1 LVAGAGEAMPKDVP
15 QICLVR
21 LQKELRALAK
31 ESPDFVTA
39 RPMDENLL
47 VWHFLLFGP
56 AESPYAGGC
65 YHGALTFPK
74 DYPFSPPS
82 IRMITPNGRF
92 KPNAKICMNFSD
104 FHPETWNPMW
114 SVSTVL
120 HGLLAFMLDSSP
132 AVGVIQTSAAQKRE
146 LAAASWASCAADD
159 GIRDLFP
166 EAFTPQAEQAL
177 RARVVASAEAAQ
189 DEDEDEQ
196 HADRGGKAVGA
207 AAGGP
212 APAPARRRRQGG
224 GGAWCCAAKMDGD

>member
-1 LVAGAGEAMPKDVP
+1 MKISMCTHCTSVLRSGYIIE
-15 QICLVR
+15 VR
-21 LQKELRALAK
+21 LQKELKALAK

-47 VWHFLLFGP
+47 VWHFLFYGP

-74 DYPFSPPS
+74 EYPYKPPS

-92 KPNAKICMNFSD
+92 KPNAKICMNYSD
-104 FHPETWNPMW
+104 FHPETWSPMW

-132 AVGVIQTSAAQKRE
+132 AVGVIQTTAAQKRAF
-146 LAAASWASCAADD
+146 AAASWASCSADETV
-159 GIRDLFP
+159 RDLFP
-166 EAFTPQAEQAL
+166 EAFTSEAEQAL
-177 RARVVASAEAAQ
+177 KARVAAAAEAAK

-196 HADRGGKAVGA
+196 QGGQRVGKAA
-207 AAGGP
+207 AATAGGG
-212 APAPARRRRQGG
+212 APARRRKGGGGG
-224 GGAWCCAAKMDGD
+224 GGAWCCAAR

>member
-1 LVAGAGEAMPKDVP
+1 MPKDIP

-31 ESPDFVTA
+31 EKPDFVTA

-47 VWHFLLFGP
+47 VWHFLLYGP

-74 DYPFSPPS
+74 EYPFSPPS

-92 KPNAKICMNFSD
+92 KPNAKICMNYSD

-132 AVGVIQTSAAQKRE
+132 AVGVIQTTAAQKRG
-146 LAAASWASCAADD
+146 LAAASWASCASEDSV
-159 GIRDLFP
+159 RDLFP
-166 EAFTPQAEQAL
+166 EAFTPEAEQTL
-177 RARVVASAEAAQ
+177 KARVAASAHAAK
-189 DEDEDEQ
+189 DEEEDEHQ
-196 HADRGGKAVGA
+196 IQ
-207 AAGGP
+207 AAGAGAG
-212 APAPARRRRQGG
+212 APVPARRRRQGG
-224 GGAWCCAAKMDGD
+224 GGGGGGGGGWCCAAKVDGD